1 MADTSQITLDV
12 IEAIQQNK
20 TVSFKYGGH
29 DRHFTNDIRSN

>member
-20 TVSFKYGGH
+20 TVSFKYGNQTS
-29 DRHFTNDIRSN
+29 RFLWRLCRF